1 MFYKSIFCDNYFKKH
16 SILKSIENLCD
27 KVSTYTQSIKPN
39 EELTNNEVA
48 DMEVTGAI
56 DNNRHAN
63 PNQDHLTDEI
73 MKECVVA
80 KANSAEIDQLGI
92 ESLKLKVKKKLKN
105 KILTLNSCEL

>member
-1 MFYKSIFCDNYFKKH
+1 MNAECLKISVFVDNYFKKH

-56 DNNRHAN
+56 DNRHSN

-73 MKECVVA
+73 MKECVYVA
-80 KANSAEIDQLGI
+80 ANSAKIDQIGI
-92 ESLKLKVKKKLKN
+92 DLLKLKVKKVALK
-105 KILTLNSCEL
+105 IRF